1 MTSCKRFGNRWTINE
16 CLQLHREFDLLELS
30 IDEIAQRHQR
40 TVNAIM
46 IKLDS
51 EGHADY
57 NVLYSN
63 YHALNPEMMSHTNE
77 EDEDE
82 DNDDDYEDEDDDES
96 EEDTYEEFYEKDNI
110 ISKENISLKKQ
121 VLNLEQK
128 VNELT
133 NLLMKQTKGKPV
145 FSLF

>member
-1 MTSCKRFGNRWTINE
+1 MTDYKRFGNRWTINE

-40 TVNAIM
+40 TPNAIM

-63 YHALNPEMMSHTNE
+63 YNTLNPEMNSQKSSE
-77 EDEDE
+77 EEEEEEDDEDEDE
-82 DNDDDYEDEDDDES
+82 YEDED
-96 EEDTYEEFYEKDNI
+96 FYEKDNI
-110 ISKENISLKKQ
+110 ISKENISLKKH

-133 NLLMKQTKGKPV
+133 NLLMKQTKGKSV

>member
-1 MTSCKRFGNRWTINE
+1 MTSFKRFGNRWTINE
-16 CLQLHREFDLLELS
+16 CLQLHREFELLELS

-40 TVNAIM
+40 TPNAIM
-46 IKLDS
+46 LKLDS

-63 YHALNPEMMSHTNE
+63 YNTLNPEMNSQKSSEEDDEE

-82 DNDDDYEDEDDDES
+82 DEEYESDA
-96 EEDTYEEFYEKDNI
+96 DTLVDVET
-110 ISKENISLKKQ
+110 ENNSLKLQ
-121 VLNLEQK
+121 VLNLEKK
-128 VNELT
+128 VNELSEFI
-133 NLLMKQTKGKPV
+133 MKQNKGGSV

>member
-1 MTSCKRFGNRWTINE
+1 MTSFKRFGNRWTINE
-16 CLQLHREFDLLELS
+16 CLQLHREFELLELS

-40 TVNAIM
+40 TPNAIM

-63 YHALNPEMMSHTNE
+63 YNTLNPEMNSQKSSEEDDEE

-82 DNDDDYEDEDDDES
+82 DEEYESDA
-96 EEDTYEEFYEKDNI
+96 DTLVDVET
-110 ISKENISLKKQ
+110 ENNSLKLQ
-121 VLNLEQK
+121 VLNLEKK
-128 VNELT
+128 VNELSEFI
-133 NLLMKQTKGKPV
+133 MKQNKGGSV

>member
-1 MTSCKRFGNRWTINE
+1 MTSFKRFGNRWTINE
-16 CLQLHREFDLLELS
+16 CLRLHREFELLELS

-40 TVNAIM
+40 TPNAIM
-46 IKLDS
+46 LKLDS

-63 YHALNPEMMSHTNE
+63 YNTLNPEMNSQKSSEEDDEE

-82 DNDDDYEDEDDDES
+82 DEEYESDA
-96 EEDTYEEFYEKDNI
+96 DTLVDVET
-110 ISKENISLKKQ
+110 ENNSLKLQ
-121 VLNLEQK
+121 VLNLEKK
-128 VNELT
+128 VNELSEFI
-133 NLLMKQTKGKPV
+133 MKQNKGGSV

>member
-1 MTSCKRFGNRWTINE
+1 
-16 CLQLHREFDLLELS
+16 
-30 IDEIAQRHQR
+30 
-40 TVNAIM
+40 M

-63 YHALNPEMMSHTNE
+63 YNTLNPEMNSQKSSEEDDEE

-82 DNDDDYEDEDDDES
+82 DEEYESDA
-96 EEDTYEEFYEKDNI
+96 DTLVDVET
-110 ISKENISLKKQ
+110 ENNSLKLQ
-121 VLNLEQK
+121 VLNLEKK
-128 VNELT
+128 VNELSEFI
-133 NLLMKQTKGKPV
+133 MKQNKGGSV

>member
-1 MTSCKRFGNRWTINE
+1 MTSFKRFGNRWTINE
-16 CLQLHREFDLLELS
+16 CLRLHREFELLELS

-40 TVNAIM
+40 TPNAIM

-63 YHALNPEMMSHTNE
+63 YNTLNPEMNSQKSSEEDDEE

-82 DNDDDYEDEDDDES
+82 EYESDA
-96 EEDTYEEFYEKDNI
+96 DTLVDVET
-110 ISKENISLKKQ
+110 ENNSLKLQ
-121 VLNLEQK
+121 VLNLEKK
-128 VNELT
+128 VNELSEFI
-133 NLLMKQTKGKPV
+133 MKQNKGGSV

>member
-1 MTSCKRFGNRWTINE
+1 MTSFKRFGNRWTINE
-16 CLQLHREFDLLELS
+16 CLRLHREFELLELS

-40 TVNAIM
+40 TPNAIM

-63 YHALNPEMMSHTNE
+63 YNTLNPEMNSQKSSEEDDEE

-82 DNDDDYEDEDDDES
+82 DEEYESDA
-96 EEDTYEEFYEKDNI
+96 DTLVDVET
-110 ISKENISLKKQ
+110 ENNSLKLQ
-121 VLNLEQK
+121 VLNLEKK
-128 VNELT
+128 VNELSEFI
-133 NLLMKQTKGKPV
+133 MKQNKGGSV